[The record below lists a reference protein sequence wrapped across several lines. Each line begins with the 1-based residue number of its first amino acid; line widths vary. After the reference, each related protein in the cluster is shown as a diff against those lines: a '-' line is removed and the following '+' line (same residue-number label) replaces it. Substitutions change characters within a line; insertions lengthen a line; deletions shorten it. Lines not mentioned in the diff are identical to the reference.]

1 MKKKKGPLI
10 LTGVLVIL
18 LILYFGL
25 SSWNK
30 KQDKKEE
37 KETVKVTDLD
47 ESTITAIKYQVA
59 AGEMSFEKDGDTWY
73 YSEDKDFPLKQSEP
87 EKIAKAAA
95 QITAD
100 RKLEDGDSLDAY
112 GLDDPNYSIEI
123 TEEDGTVTTVSFGD
137 STGTDYYVTVG
148 DTGVVYTVASSVLD
162 DFKTEL
168 SDLAQL
174 DEYPSI
180 GSGNLKKEVITE
192 NGTTTTYDSENEDQ
206 EEEIAAVAG
215 GLGAVSLTT
224 VADYSVEDA
233 DLAGYGLDEAS
244 RITVEAAYTKDDD
257 EKTMKMYIGREDGSG
272 NRYVMLDGSK
282 IVYQISDEVCK
293 NILNQE

>member
-18 LILYFGL
+18 LILYLGL

-59 AGEMSFEKDGDTWY
+59 AGEMSFEKDVDTWY

-112 GLDDPNYSIEI
+112 GLDDPNYYIVINRDHGRRRNSNNSQLRRFNRNRLLCNGGRYRCCLYGRIQR
-123 TEEDGTVTTVSFGD
+123 
-137 STGTDYYVTVG
+137 VG
-148 DTGVVYTVASSVLD
+148 
-162 DFKTEL
+162 
-168 SDLAQL
+168 
-174 DEYPSI
+174 
-180 GSGNLKKEVITE
+180 
-192 NGTTTTYDSENEDQ
+192 
-206 EEEIAAVAG
+206 
-215 GLGAVSLTT
+215 
-224 VADYSVEDA
+224 
-233 DLAGYGLDEAS
+233 
-244 RITVEAAYTKDDD
+244 
-257 EKTMKMYIGREDGSG
+257 
-272 NRYVMLDGSK
+272 
-282 IVYQISDEVCK
+282 
-293 NILNQE
+293 